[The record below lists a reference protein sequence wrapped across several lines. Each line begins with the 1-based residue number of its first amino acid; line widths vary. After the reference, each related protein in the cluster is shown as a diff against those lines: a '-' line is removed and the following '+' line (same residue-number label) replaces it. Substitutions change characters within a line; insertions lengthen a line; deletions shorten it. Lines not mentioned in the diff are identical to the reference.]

1 MPKTKLKEF
10 VEEKVEPS
18 DVTTAMAMFVK
29 NYGYLQASLPH
40 SLLLSLKEE
49 CSVVQEKE
57 KFITG
62 LTLDYENTTD
72 HYELGEENKNRLF
85 DFVKGLINTYEA
97 NFDYIG
103 SLKFLDNS
111 LPFVFGTPWVNVQEG
126 PRYIPVHVHDGVY
139 SYTAWIN
146 LPPKSLFEFLYPS
159 TVGTAVRE
167 AIYLTPKDEGK
178 IILFPAQLQHC
189 VHPFSHDSKRISIS
203 GNILLGTE
211 HDGKA

>member
-10 VEEKVEPS
+10 VEEKFEPS
-18 DVTTAMAMFVK
+18 DTTTAMAMFPK
-29 NYGYLQASLPH
+29 NYGYVKASLPH

-49 CSVVQEKE
+49 CSAVKEEE

-62 LTLDYENTTD
+62 LTLDYANTTD
-72 HYELGEENKNRLF
+72 HYSLGEENKNRLF
-85 DFVKGLINTYEA
+85 DFVRGLINTYEA

-103 SLKFLDNS
+103 SLKFLDSN

-146 LPPKSLFEFLYPS
+146 LPPKSLFE
-159 TVGTAVRE
+159 RE

-211 HDGKA
+211 HNGKA